1 MGESSGL
8 HVGDSYRQARLGA
21 CRAAAIAG
29 LEQAANTDHSEALMS
44 GLVKGVGSVIG
55 KAAPVLGSIFGGPIG
70 GAALGALGGLLT
82 RPKEDPR
89 YQAQTGFLDQLQGMG
104 APQTA
109 GVNPLSQEAFGL
121 FRNLATAKPDVASFY
136 NPYEEQVIGGI
147 NRDAAQA
154 RGEILRAADDQA
166 AGAGAFGSRGGLFKA
181 SALGSLNKDTLGRLA
196 QFRYGG
202 YGDALRAAQG
212 QQEFQAGVAGQMAGA
227 GDYLRSVEQQGYD
240 APFARMA
247 ALGPLYASQ
256 LATGAAYQPRPS
268 ALSSAVGGAL
278 TGAGL
283 FKRAPKAISR
293 APFNLAPTLKA
304 FNTIGSRF

>member
-1 MGESSGL
+1 
-8 HVGDSYRQARLGA
+8 
-21 CRAAAIAG
+21 
-29 LEQAANTDHSEALMS
+29 MS
-44 GLVKGVGSVIG
+44 GLIKGAGKIIG
-55 KAAPVLGSIFGGPIG
+55 KVAPVLGSVFGGPIG
-70 GAALGALGGLLT
+70 GAAIGALGGLLT

-89 YQAQTGFLDQLQGMG
+89 YQAQTGFLDQLQGLG
-104 APQTA
+104 PTQTA
-109 GVNPLSQEAFGL
+109 GVNPLSTEAFGL

-136 NPYEEQVIGGI
+136 NPYEDKVIEGI
-147 NRDAAQA
+147 NRDATQA
-154 RGEILRAADDQA
+154 RGEILRSADDQA

-181 SALGSLNKDTLGRLA
+181 NALGGLNKDLLGRLA

-227 GDYLRSVEQQGYD
+227 GDYMRSVEQAGYD
-240 APFARMA
+240 APVNRLAM
-247 ALGPLYASQ
+247 LGPLYASQ

-283 FKRAPKAISR
+283 FKRAPKTVSR
-293 APFNLAPTLKA
+293 TPFNLRAAGNRITA
-304 FNTIGSRF
+304 SGF